1 MFNPHDIIPN
11 PLRPPR
17 PQRRQVSPDANQRLG
32 GSIDNDHLLY
42 NLTGYQAPYLQNFEE
57 LPPQASHA
65 SFSPNLPNLQDDTY
79 PQTLFNQE
87 QQKAI
92 EALVDV
98 PDHVVMHQLALIR
111 SDHESRSMCMM
122 LLDIVMPYLS

>member
-1 MFNPHDIIPN
+1 MFNPHDLIPN
-11 PLRPPR
+11 PLRPRR
-17 PQRRQVSPDANQRLG
+17 PQRRRVSPAAHHHLG

-57 LPPQASHA
+57 LPPGASL
-65 SFSPNLPNLQDDTY
+65 SPNLPDLQDDTY
-79 PQTLFNQE
+79 PQTPFNEE
-87 QQKAI
+87 QHMAI

-98 PDHVVMHQLALIR
+98 PDDVVMHQLALIR

-122 LLDIVMPYLS
+122 LLEIVMPYLS